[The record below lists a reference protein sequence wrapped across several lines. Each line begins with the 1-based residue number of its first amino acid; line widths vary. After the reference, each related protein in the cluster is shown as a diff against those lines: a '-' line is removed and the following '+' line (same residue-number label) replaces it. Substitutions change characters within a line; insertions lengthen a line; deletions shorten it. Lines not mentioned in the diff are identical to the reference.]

1 LEHSAPAVLLT
12 ERHLQG
18 QFDHISETL
27 QVVDLK
33 EAVSQWG
40 IRPDT
45 NPDRVAIGVSPEHL
59 AYMIYTSG
67 STGLSKGVMVLHQS
81 VVNLLFGLKSSVYST
96 AKAGCLRASVNGS
109 LAFDTSVKQ
118 IIQLLDGHALEI
130 VPEAIRRDGEA
141 LLRFVRKRNIEAFDC
156 TPSQLRLLLE
166 AGLIRDNADSL
177 LGHLFLEAGLSPE
190 NGDSL
195 GLVLVGGESIEKA
208 TWETLAASQ
217 IKFFN
222 VYGPTECTVDASV
235 CAVRPGLEPSIGGPI
250 ANTAPYVLDGD
261 LNPVPRGV
269 PGELYIGGQGVARG
283 YWNDP
288 GTTAQKFIANPFS
301 SAPGSRL
308 YRTGD
313 RVRHLPDSKLAFLGR
328 TDDQVKLRG
337 FRIEPNEIASVL
349 EQHPAVRQ
357 SAVCLNPNHEDPQL
371 VAYVVLDPKHSPS
384 VAGRQ
389 RYKLPNNLA
398 VVHLNRNETDFLYE
412 EMFDVQAY
420 FKH

>member
-1 LEHSAPAVLLT
+1 
-12 ERHLQG
+12 
-18 QFDHISETL
+18 
-27 QVVDLK
+27 
-33 EAVSQWG
+33 
-40 IRPDT
+40 
-45 NPDRVAIGVSPEHL
+45 
-59 AYMIYTSG
+59 
-67 STGLSKGVMVLHQS
+67 
-81 VVNLLFGLKSSVYST
+81 
-96 AKAGCLRASVNGS
+96 
-109 LAFDTSVKQ
+109 
-118 IIQLLDGHALEI
+118 
-130 VPEAIRRDGEA
+130 
-141 LLRFVRKRNIEAFDC
+141 
-156 TPSQLRLLLE
+156 
-166 AGLIRDNADSL
+166 
-177 LGHLFLEAGLSPE
+177 
-190 NGDSL
+190 
-195 GLVLVGGESIEKA
+195 
-208 TWETLAASQ
+208 
-217 IKFFN
+217 
-222 VYGPTECTVDASV
+222 
-235 CAVRPGLEPSIGGPI
+235 
-250 ANTAPYVLDGD
+250 
-261 LNPVPRGV
+261 
-269 PGELYIGGQGVARG
+269 
-283 YWNDP
+283 NDP

-420 FKH
+420 FKHGITTRDGDSIFDVGANIGLFSLAAHLRARNVQIYAFEPSPLVFDLLKTNMQLYSVDARLHRAGLSREKKSMPLTFYPKF

>member
-1 LEHSAPAVLLT
+1 RRANQLAHYLRELGVGPDARVGICVERGLEMIVGLLAVLKAGGAYVPMDPAYPTERLNYMLEHSAPAVLLT

-67 STGLSKGVMVLHQS
+67 SPGLSKGVMVLHQS

-156 TPSQLRLLLE
+156 T
-166 AGLIRDNADSL
+166 
-177 LGHLFLEAGLSPE
+177 
-190 NGDSL
+190 
-195 GLVLVGGESIEKA
+195 
-208 TWETLAASQ
+208 
-217 IKFFN
+217 
-222 VYGPTECTVDASV
+222 
-235 CAVRPGLEPSIGGPI
+235 
-250 ANTAPYVLDGD
+250 
-261 LNPVPRGV
+261 
-269 PGELYIGGQGVARG
+269 
-283 YWNDP
+283 
-288 GTTAQKFIANPFS
+288 
-301 SAPGSRL
+301 
-308 YRTGD
+308 
-313 RVRHLPDSKLAFLGR
+313 
-328 TDDQVKLRG
+328 
-337 FRIEPNEIASVL
+337 
-349 EQHPAVRQ
+349 
-357 SAVCLNPNHEDPQL
+357 
-371 VAYVVLDPKHSPS
+371 
-384 VAGRQ
+384 
-389 RYKLPNNLA
+389 
-398 VVHLNRNETDFLYE
+398 
-412 EMFDVQAY
+412 
-420 FKH
+420 